1 MVKSPLP
8 QHLPLLIAE
17 TLQELSAVLK
27 QLPSGFY
34 GQSLPLLE
42 GNSVGMHVRHMIE
55 FFECL
60 IKQVPEGNIDYDLR
74 ERQKHIEEDRQM
86 ALAAIENIRTH
97 LMGITED
104 KPLQLKALVLPDV
117 EKITVPSTLFRE
129 LVYNLEHVI
138 HHAALIR
145 VAILHYCPEVSL
157 PAHFGLA
164 PSTLKSRQYS

>member
-60 IKQVPEGNIDYDLR
+60 IKQVSEGNIDYDLR

-117 EKITVPSTLFRE
+117 EKITVPSTLFR
-129 LVYNLEHVI
+129 
-138 HHAALIR
+138 
-145 VAILHYCPEVSL
+145 
-157 PAHFGLA
+157 
-164 PSTLKSRQYS
+164 